1 MALEKQW
8 TAWNFTKCKKSIHT
22 AGKRIC
28 TVKERD
34 CLGCTVQEMFKESFG
49 KINDFVTVEWC
60 HLGPGRARASLV
72 RMIGAWH
79 GHTLMSFKNRVETS
93 FEG

>member
-60 HLGPGRARASLV
+60 HLGPGRAGPGSGFTRTHDRGL
-72 RMIGAWH
+72 AWSYSH
-79 GHTLMSFKNRVETS
+79 ELQESS
-93 FEG
+93 